1 MGKRVIVTERE
12 PLRQIVINDCK
23 GGLQREKKRKEKDD
37 KVRIK
42 RKKHIYAS
50 SRHSFHFD
58 ERITEEEVTG
68 VLHNTM

>member
-1 MGKRVIVTERE
+1 VCTRWGKRVIVTERE
-12 PLRQIVINDCK
+12 PFRQIVINDCK
-23 GGLQREKKRKEKDD
+23 EGYKEEKKEENDD

-58 ERITEEEVTG
+58 ERITEE
-68 VLHNTM
+68 